1 MPRRP
6 RNKPF
11 ILDDIGQA
19 LDRLADAGQLLRRRL
34 DTIDP
39 IEHPARWS
47 AVNDEIRALDDR
59 IVALR
64 GEQQHIAL
72 SHAELTPLAD
82 ADLEALRVAIT
93 QLADLVRAADRV
105 ALVAEAAV
113 RLAEATGTAIQKVR
127 QGRSG

>member
-6 RNKPF
+6 RKPF

-47 AVNDEIRALDDR
+47 GVNDEIRALDDR

>member
-34 DTIDP
+34 DAIDP

-82 ADLEALRVAIT
+82 ADLEVLRVAIT
-93 QLADLVRAADRV
+93 QLAELVRAADRV

-127 QGRSG
+127 RGRSS